1 MIHLTEPGSRHGN
14 DEASNVAEV
23 THVVGLDQRQEDV
36 VVLLALV
43 LVHGGDLVGQADERI
58 VRASRAANVAQQR
71 LLSVVGR
78 QNGDFVSGIA
88 CTRTAIKKR
97 KKSGYRL

>member
-43 LVHGGDLVGQADERI
+43 LVHGRDLMGLADQRV
-58 VRASRAANVAQQR
+58 VRAPRNS
-71 LLSVVGR
+71 
-78 QNGDFVSGIA
+78 
-88 CTRTAIKKR
+88 
-97 KKSGYRL
+97 